1 MMIFSLQKIA
11 KKNKKQAMCF
21 NKFQKMKS
29 RNLNR
34 NQEKE
39 EDLILTF
46 KSQEKVNSLKEKTNN

>member
-1 MMIFSLQKIA
+1 
-11 KKNKKQAMCF
+11 MCF